1 MSGFEIRGIQNVS
14 FVDLK
19 TGEKI
24 NIDNASVAIKNEG
37 RDCNN
42 SQLNCKNINLK
53 DKTFVYELAYVNK
66 KKLYEVLYGT
76 TNNYRRLHD
85 GYALREVT
93 RRRYI
98 MKHRRQVKKKER

>member
-1 MSGFEIRGIQNVS
+1 MGSFGLYGIQNVS

-24 NIDNASVAIKNEG
+24 NIDKASVLIEDEE

-66 KKLYEVLYGT
+66 KELYNILYGI
-76 TNNYRRLHD
+76 TNNYRRLH
-85 GYALREVT
+85 GGHALREVT

-98 MKHRRQVKKKER
+98 MKNKR

>member
-1 MSGFEIRGIQNVS
+1 MGSFGLYGIQNVS

-24 NIDNASVAIKNEG
+24 NIDKASVLIKDEG

-76 TNNYRRLHD
+76 TNNYRRLH
-85 GYALREVT
+85 GGHALREVAK
-93 RRRYI
+93 RRYI
-98 MKHRRQVKKKER
+98 MRHKR